1 MSIVVRFPPVGT
13 TTEQY
18 DQVLRRL
25 EESGNWPPD
34 GLDYHVAF
42 GPSSDL
48 RVSEIWDSRETWEAF
63 LEHLMPL
70 LADAGIQIAGEPEV
84 FEVHNTIKR

>member
-1 MSIVVRFPPVGT
+1 MSIVVRFAPAGT
-13 TTEQY
+13 TTQQY
-18 DQVLRRL
+18 EEVFRRL

-48 RVSEIWDSRETWEAF
+48 RGQRDLGFSRAV
-63 LEHLMPL
+63 PGVRR
-70 LADAGIQIAGEPEV
+70 AP
-84 FEVHNTIKR
+84 